1 MAETV
6 LVIEYE
12 PRYIERLREAFA
24 GTPVKL
30 SFARD
35 GREALEALKQS
46 RPSAVILSWILPKT
60 DVTQLIASIHESGD
74 PRIPILLT
82 VSGYS
87 GRDSHA
93 DARRVGAEDLLAKP
107 FSQADLIARVE
118 ALLGHPIERD
128 SPLETGT
135 SPGFHPAAA
144 HAVAAGENDR
154 IGSEEIFGELT
165 DAEPETVDRSAAE
178 GVDTA
183 AKADDLDALLD
194 QTLISLRKKKS
205 PGPAAKG
212 EQLSELDR
220 LVEDTLSG
228 LRRKSPPPPRPPV
241 AEVQAPALEPEA
253 PAPEPDPF
261 PGPDRGAEAPA
272 GEMESVLAEGDETH
286 TARPGAR
293 FGQFVL
299 RERIAT
305 GGMAEIWQAQMQGV
319 EGFEKLVAIK
329 RILPHLA
336 ADKEFVDMFI
346 DEAKIAA
353 RLSHPNIIHIYDLG
367 KAADTYYIAMELV
380 AGHDLKSI
388 LRRASERDFPMDPS
402 LAIFVAS
409 RVAAALDYAHR
420 KEPGLVH
427 RDVSPQN
434 VLISWDGDIKL
445 CDFGIAKATS
455 KVSHTQ
461 SGALKGKL
469 QYMSPE
475 QASGSSL
482 DGRSDIFSLGVVLYE
497 MLTGRKLFRGESE
510 ISVIDQVRDA
520 KVEAPS
526 IENDEVT
533 PEIDRIVLKALA
545 REPGQRYETA
555 AEMARDLE
563 HVLYGFKPTPSVA
576 DLAVWM
582 HRIWAAAPLSQDT
595 VAESE
600 IEDPEEDPK
609 VITLVAPPP
618 EPEPVVETPLAPPI
632 AAADLHQP
640 EAAPGER
647 HVAPP
652 FSSSAAPTEPKRSR
666 AALWVALLALA
677 LGAGGF
683 AAWRF
688 VGPSRSENAV
698 QAAAVTGSPARQT
711 AATPPSAPQPGD
723 AADTASVPG
732 DGFPEVEI
740 APAISPGDVDL
751 EVRRRL
757 EAERERLERLR
768 QQELARSQQQPTA
781 PQPQAAKTTTQ
792 PPTATAAPVTQTV
805 APEPQAPPPPE
816 PSPAQTAPAEAVA
829 TTTRPAAPSYR
840 AGDLVPH
847 GTPGLVEPSLISLR
861 KVNYPPMAKARKVQG
876 IVVLRALVTE
886 AGTVAQV
893 EVLRSPSPDF
903 GIAAAARDAVE
914 GAKFTPATYEGNAVR
929 TWKTLTVPFTL

>member
-35 GREALEALKQS
+35 GREALESLQQS

-60 DVTQLIASIHESGD
+60 DVTQLIASIHAAGD

-107 FSQADLIARVE
+107 FSPSDLIARVE

-128 SPLETGT
+128 SPLDTGT

-144 HAVAAGENDR
+144 HAVAAGESDR
-154 IGSEEIFGELT
+154 IGSQEIFGELT
-165 DAEPETVDRSAAE
+165 DDEPEPKV
-178 GVDTA
+178 TA
-183 AKADDLDALLD
+183 ADQTGAAAKGDDLDALLD
-194 QTLISLRKKKS
+194 QTLISLRRKKA
-205 PGPAAKG
+205 PAPAAKG
-212 EQLSELDR
+212 EPLSELDR

-228 LRRKSPPPPRPPV
+228 LRRKSPAQSRPPA
-241 AEVQAPALEPEA
+241 AEVPAAEA
-253 PAPEPDPF
+253 PAAEVPAVEPDPF
-261 PGPDRGAEAPA
+261 PEPEALEAPA
-272 GEMESVLAEGDETH
+272 EELASLPEGDETH

-336 ADKEFVDMFI
+336 ADQEFVGMFI

-353 RLSHPNIIHIYDLG
+353 RLNHPNIIHIYDLG

-380 AGHDLKSI
+380 DGHDLKSI

-510 ISVIDQVRDA
+510 VSVIDQVRSA

-526 IENDEVT
+526 VANDEVT

-545 REPGQRYETA
+545 REPEQRYATA

-563 HVLYGFKPTPSVA
+563 HALYGFKPTPSVA

-582 HRIWAAAPLSQDT
+582 HRIWAATPPVQEVTASDI
-595 VAESE
+595 AE
-600 IEDPEEDPK
+600 PEDPK

-618 EPEPVVETPLAPPI
+618 EPEPVVAAPI
-632 AAADLHQP
+632 AAAAVAATEARDP
-640 EAAPGER
+640 ERATGER
-647 HVAPP
+647 HVAAPL
-652 FSSSAAPTEPKRSR
+652 SMTAPTQEKKSR
-666 AALWVALLALA
+666 ATLWVALIALV
-677 LGAGGF
+677 LGAAGF

-688 VGPSRSENAV
+688 VGGASGEKPV
-698 QAAAVTGSPARQT
+698 QAAAVTGTPARQT
-711 AATPPSAPQPGD
+711 AAPPPPVAQP
-723 AADTASVPG
+723 ADTTETASVPG
-732 DGFPEVEI
+732 DGFPAVEI
-740 APAISPGDVDL
+740 APAISPEDVDL
-751 EVRRRL
+751 EVQRRL
-757 EAERERLERLR
+757 EAERARLERLR
-768 QQELARSQQQPTA
+768 QQEIARSQQQSA
-781 PQPQAAKTTTQ
+781 PPPQSPRTTTQ
-792 PPTATAAPVTQTV
+792 APPPTPAPVTQTV
-805 APEPQAPPPPE
+805 APETKSSPPPE
-816 PSPAQTAPAEAVA
+816 PTPAQTATVEEAVA
-829 TTTRPAAPSYR
+829 TTTRPAAPAYR
-840 AGDLVPH
+840 AGDLVPQ

-876 IVVLRALVTE
+876 IVVVRALVNESGAVT
-886 AGTVAQV
+886 QV
-893 EVLRSPSPDF
+893 EILRSPSPDF

-914 GAKFTPATYEGNAVR
+914 GAKFTPARFEGQAVK

>member
-12 PRYIERLREAFA
+12 PRYIDRLREAFA

-35 GREALEALKQS
+35 GREALESLDQS

-60 DVTQLIASIHESGD
+60 DVTQLIASIHAAGD

-128 SPLETGT
+128 SPLDTGT
-135 SPGFHPAAA
+135 SPGLHPAAA
-144 HAVAAGENDR
+144 HAVAAGESDR
-154 IGSEEIFGELT
+154 IGSQEIFGELT
-165 DAEPETVDRSAAE
+165 DAEPQPAATAAADE
-178 GVDTA
+178 AGPA

-194 QTLISLRKKKS
+194 QTLMSMRRKKA
-205 PGPAAKG
+205 PAPAAKG
-212 EQLSELDR
+212 EPLSELDR

-228 LRRKSPPPPRPPV
+228 LRRKSPPQSRPPV
-241 AEVQAPALEPEA
+241 AEVPAAEVAAAEV
-253 PAPEPDPF
+253 PAAEPDPF
-261 PGPDRGAEAPA
+261 PEPEALEAPA
-272 GEMESVLAEGDETH
+272 EEMVSLPQGDETH

-305 GGMAEIWQAQMQGV
+305 GGMAEIWLAQMQGV

-336 ADKEFVDMFI
+336 ADQEFVGMFI

-353 RLSHPNIIHIYDLG
+353 RLNHPNIIHIYDLG

-380 AGHDLKSI
+380 DGHDLKSI

-497 MLTGRKLFRGESE
+497 MLAGRKLFRGESE
-510 ISVIDQVRDA
+510 VSVIDQVRSA

-526 IENDEVT
+526 VANDDVT

-545 REPGQRYETA
+545 REPEQRYATA
-555 AEMARDLE
+555 ADLARDLE
-563 HVLYGFKPTPSVA
+563 HALFGFKPTPSVA

-582 HRIWAAAPLSQDT
+582 HRIWAAAPPSQEVTASDIT
-595 VAESE
+595 E
-600 IEDPEEDPK
+600 PEDPK

-618 EPEPVVETPLAPPI
+618 EPEPLPAAPV
-632 AAADLHQP
+632 AAAIPVAQGREH
-640 EAAPGER
+640 ERATGER
-647 HVAPP
+647 HVPAPVSIATP
-652 FSSSAAPTEPKRSR
+652 PPEERKSR
-666 AALWVALLALA
+666 TALWVALIALA
-677 LGAGGF
+677 LGAAGF

-688 VGPSRSENAV
+688 VGPSSGEKAV
-698 QAAAVTGSPARQT
+698 QAAAVTGAPAMQT
-711 AATPPSAPQPGD
+711 AAPPPPVPQS
-723 AADTASVPG
+723 ADTTETAAVPG
-732 DGFPEVEI
+732 DGLPAVEI
-740 APAISPGDVDL
+740 APAISPEDVDL

-757 EAERERLERLR
+757 EAERERLDRLR
-768 QQELARSQQQPTA
+768 QQELARSQQQSA
-781 PQPQAAKTTTQ
+781 PQQQAPKTTTQ
-792 PPTATAAPVTQTV
+792 APAPNPAPVTQTV
-805 APEPQAPPPPE
+805 APETQSPPPPE
-816 PSPAQTAPAEAVA
+816 PTPAQTATVEEAVA
-829 TTTRPAAPSYR
+829 TTTRPAAPVYR
-840 AGDLVPH
+840 AGDLVPQ

-876 IVVLRALVTE
+876 IVVVRALVTE

-914 GAKFTPATYEGNAVR
+914 GARFTPATYEGKAVR

>member
-35 GREALEALKQS
+35 GREALESLEQS
-46 RPSAVILSWILPKT
+46 RPSVVILSWILPKT
-60 DVTQLIASIHESGD
+60 DVTQLIASIHAAGE

-107 FSQADLIARVE
+107 FSQADLVARVE
-118 ALLGHPIERD
+118 SLLGHPIERNA
-128 SPLETGT
+128 PLETGT
-135 SPGFHPAAA
+135 SPGFHPAPS
-144 HAVAAGENDR
+144 HAVAAGESDR

-165 DAEPETVDRSAAE
+165 DSKPEPSTPAPAPAEARTQPH
-178 GVDTA
+178 
-183 AKADDLDALLD
+183 ADDLDALLD
-194 QTLISLRKKKS
+194 QTLISLRRKKA
-205 PGPAAKG
+205 PAAAAKG
-212 EQLSELDR
+212 EPLSELDR

-228 LRRKSPPPPRPPV
+228 LRRKSPPPSRPPA
-241 AEVQAPALEPEA
+241 AEVPP
-253 PAPEPDPF
+253 PEPDPF
-261 PGPDRGAEAPA
+261 SEPEVLPEKIAP
-272 GEMESVLAEGDETH
+272 ELVEGDETH
-286 TARPGAR
+286 SARPGAR

-305 GGMAEIWQAQMQGV
+305 GGMAEIWLAQMQGV

-336 ADKEFVDMFI
+336 ADQEFVGMFI

-353 RLSHPNIIHIYDLG
+353 RLNHPNIIHIYDLG

-380 AGHDLKSI
+380 DGHDLKSI
-388 LRRASERDFPMDPS
+388 LRRASERDFSMDPS

-461 SGALKGKL
+461 SGALKGKI

-482 DGRSDIFSLGVVLYE
+482 DGRSDVFSLGVVLYE

-510 ISVIDQVRDA
+510 ISVIEQVRDA

-526 IENDEVT
+526 IANDEVT

-545 REPGQRYETA
+545 REPERRYATA

-582 HRIWAAAPLSQDT
+582 HRIWADAPPSREEVLGSD
-595 VAESE
+595 VADS
-600 IEDPEEDPK
+600 EEDPK
-609 VITLVAPPP
+609 VITLVVPPP
-618 EPEPVVETPLAPPI
+618 EPEPAAVAPLP
-632 AAADLHQP
+632 AAEVHDLDR
-640 EAAPGER
+640 ATGER
-647 HVAPP
+647 HFDAPGAISTP
-652 FSSSAAPTEPKRSR
+652 QSEEKRGR
-666 AALWVALLALA
+666 TALWVALLALA
-677 LGAGGF
+677 LGAGAF

-688 VGPSRSENAV
+688 IAPSASKGAV
-698 QAAAVTGSPARQT
+698 QVAAVTGTPARQT
-711 AATPPSAPQPGD
+711 AAPPPPVREPDGTTDPAL
-723 AADTASVPG
+723 VPG
-732 DGFPEVEI
+732 DGFPELEI
-740 APAISPGDVDL
+740 APAISPEDVDL
-751 EVRRRL
+751 EVSRRL

-768 QQELARSQQQPTA
+768 QQQLAREQQQRA
-781 PQPQAAKTTTQ
+781 PQPQEPSTTTQ
-792 PPTATAAPVTQTV
+792 PRPATPAPVTETTAPEPAAPPAEPPPAETTATAEQ
-805 APEPQAPPPPE
+805 
-816 PSPAQTAPAEAVA
+816 AVA
-829 TTTRPAAPSYR
+829 TTTRPAAPAYR
-840 AGDLVPH
+840 AGDLVPQ

-861 KVNYPPMAKARKVQG
+861 KVSYPPMAKVRKVQG
-876 IVVLRALVTE
+876 IVVVRALVTE
-886 AGTVAQV
+886 TGQVSQV
-893 EVLRSPSPDF
+893 EILRSPTPDF

-914 GAKFTPATYEGNAVR
+914 GARFTPATFEGQTVR
-929 TWKTLTVPFTL
+929 AWKTLTVPFTL